1 MKKLNKQETFMILIV
16 AFAYNSVYSLAFMK
30 GLYYTLMQS
39 GLGLTHFK
47 LGQLYSLYGLF
58 SMFSYLCGAFF
69 LNRFK
74 CWKLVAGSSILIGI
88 LTMTLLFLP
97 PYKIMLGIFA
107 IIGFLLGATFYPAHL
122 QILHQIGGIF
132 KQGAVF
138 SLFFVL
144 NSVLGVIFTI
154 VGFGLTSI
162 SAPSTQL
169 VRFLFLFFA
178 VLNIAAGVLSVIFLR
193 KIQEDDSTKAPF
205 SFQQIKMLFGNKK
218 LWTVIL
224 IVFTNY
230 IAFSSLNYILPFI
243 NDTFTLSPAF
253 TNVLTIVRVYLI
265 GIVAG
270 PVAGSITD
278 RLHSASRLMKYSF
291 LLSTITLIGML
302 LLFGGN
308 AVGTILCLLLAC
320 LFINMGKSMA
330 LITIDEARIP
340 PFLYSMS
347 ISFLSFCA
355 YSPDA
360 FYYSLS
366 GFLLDVFPAQGYTLI
381 FLLVA
386 VTSIVGFLASKS
398 LEQAV

>member
-1 MKKLNKQETFMILIV
+1 MKKLTKSEILMVLILASV
-16 AFAYNSVYSLAFMK
+16 YNSVYSLAFMK

-74 CWKLVAGSSILIGI
+74 CWKLVAGSSIIIGT
-88 LTMTLLFLP
+88 LTLALTFLP
-97 PYKIMLGIFA
+97 PYQIMLVLFS

-122 QILHQIGGIF
+122 QLLHQIGGIF
-132 KQGAVF
+132 NQGAVF
-138 SLFFVL
+138 SLFFVF

-154 VGFGLTSI
+154 VGFGITSI
-162 SAPSTQL
+162 SVSDPQL

-178 VLNIAAGVLSVIFLR
+178 VLNIIGGILAMIFLK
-193 KIQEDDSTKAPF
+193 KIPEDISDKSPLT
-205 SFQQIKMLFGNKK
+205 FQQIKQLVENKK

-243 NDTFTLSPAF
+243 NDSFALSPVF
-253 TNVLTIVRVYLI
+253 TNILTVIRVYFI

-270 PVAGSITD
+270 PVAGMITD
-278 RLHSASRLMKYSF
+278 RLRSASRLMKYSF
-291 LLSTITLIGML
+291 ISSAVTLVMML
-302 LLFGGN
+302 IFFGGN
-308 AVGTILCLLLAC
+308 LAGTILCLLLTC
-320 LFINMGKSMA
+320 LFVNMGKSMA
-330 LITIDEARIP
+330 LITIDEAHIP
-340 PFLYSMS
+340 PVLYSMS

-360 FYYSLS
+360 FYYSLC
-366 GFLLDVFPAQGYTLI
+366 GILIDVFPAQGYTLI

-386 VTSIVGFLASKS
+386 LASVIGFLASKS
-398 LEQAV
+398 LDRLP